1 MLNSNELVTQN
12 YSKLITNLFAFVDS
26 SDWQSLPDIFHPE
39 IIYERP
45 GYQSFV
51 GIDRLL
57 LFYRDERII
66 HSGKH
71 HIENIASD
79 KNCAACW
86 GRFIGVGKNGSQI
99 DVLFADTYSFK
110 MGKIYTRRTH
120 FFTAAV

>member
-1 MLNSNELVTQN
+1 MLNSNELLTQN
-12 YSKLITNLFAFVDS
+12 YSKLITDLFAFVDS
-26 SDWQSLPDIFHPE
+26 SDWQSLPDFFHPE

-45 GYQSFV
+45 GYQPFV

-71 HIENIASD
+71 HIENIATE

-86 GRFIGVGKNGSQI
+86 GRFIGVGKDGSQI
-99 DVLFADTYSFK
+99 DVLFADTYSFNI
-110 MGKIYTRRTH
+110 GRIHTRRTH